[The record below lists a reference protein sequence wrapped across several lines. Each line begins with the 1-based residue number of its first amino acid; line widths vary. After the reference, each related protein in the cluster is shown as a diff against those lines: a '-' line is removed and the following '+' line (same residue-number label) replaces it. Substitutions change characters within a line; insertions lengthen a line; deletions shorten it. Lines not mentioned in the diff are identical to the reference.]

1 MKNLKLWL
9 VIYIIFLTLPILV
22 FSQSYPD
29 KPITV
34 VIPMGAG
41 GASDNLMRVISPAL
55 SSQLGQAIIID
66 NKPGANGLIGEEYFA
81 RAKPDG
87 YTWMLGTASATTN
100 LWMHKLSYDPRK
112 AFVPVMKIAAVPMA
126 LVVNS
131 SKVPSRNVRDFVN
144 FAKGSSPP
152 LTYATWGDGSVS
164 HLTMELFKG
173 QTKVNLVHVPYKTS
187 PQALNDVLAGQVE
200 TMFIGLAAAN
210 QQVGS
215 GKLSILAITSPI
227 RSPIAPQISTMAENS
242 FSEVEFESWF
252 GFFAPIGSSENHIK
266 TMHQSLE
273 KILSQTDIKAKLEQL
288 GYRVIADKPE
298 IFEKYYL
305 NEINA
310 NEKIIKVATT
320 KKD

>member
-1 MKNLKLWL
+1 MLWFKTFA
-9 VIYIIFLTLPILV
+9 IFLSLPILG
-22 FSQSYPD
+22 FAQSYPD

-41 GASDNLMRVISPAL
+41 GASDTLMRMISPAL
-55 SSQLGQAIIID
+55 SSQLGQAVIID

-87 YTWMLGTASATTN
+87 YTWMLGSTSATTN
-100 LWMHKLSYDPRK
+100 LWMHKLNYDPRK
-112 AFVPVMKIAAVPMA
+112 TFVPVMKIAAVPMA
-126 LVVNS
+126 LIVNS
-131 SKVPSRNVRDFVN
+131 SKVPSRNVRDFVS

-187 PQALNDVLAGQVE
+187 PQALNDVLAGQVDAS
-200 TMFIGLAAAN
+200 FVGLAAAN
-210 QQVGS
+210 QQVSS

-227 RSPIAPQISTMAENS
+227 RSTIASQIPTMDES
-242 FSEVEFESWF
+242 GFSEVAFESWF
-252 GFFAPIGSSENHIK
+252 GFFTPMGTSGNLIK

-273 KILSQTDIKAKLEQL
+273 KILSQPELKAKLEQL

-298 IFEKYYL
+298 VFEKYYL
-305 NEINA
+305 NEINS
-310 NEKIIKVATT
+310 NEKIIKAAIT